1 MASNEEK
8 IRFLKSKDGKD
19 VVIKLSEYGSKL
31 TSDGRVMY
39 EINKSD
45 EQAEQEQAFTPVI
58 EHGMMNNW
66 TVSVPNHSTANLNYI
81 DWIAVETNYGIHIIQ
96 VGPQKGACCKV
107 LFGRRRKNHSCLCLR
122 MLQDQET
129 LHQDQVNK
137 IRKINFRIF

>member
-1 MASNEEK
+1 
-8 IRFLKSKDGKD
+8 
-19 VVIKLSEYGSKL
+19 
-31 TSDGRVMY
+31 MY

-96 VGPQKGACCKV
+96 VGPQRSLLLSSLWPEEKESFV
-107 LFGRRRKNHSCLCLR
+107 LMPMNAPRPRDFTSRPSKQNP
-122 MLQDQET
+122 E
-129 LHQDQVNK
+129 N
-137 IRKINFRIF
+137 

>member
-31 TSDGRVMY
+31 TSDGKVMY

-66 TVSVPNHSTANLNYI
+66 TVSVPT
-81 DWIAVETNYGIHIIQ
+81 IQ
-96 VGPQKGACCKV
+96 P
-107 LFGRRRKNHSCLCLR
+107 L
-122 MLQDQET
+122 
-129 LHQDQVNK
+129 
-137 IRKINFRIF
+137 I

>member
-45 EQAEQEQAFTPVI
+45 EQAEQEHRTWNDEQLDCFSSQSF
-58 EHGMMNNW
+58 N
-66 TVSVPNHSTANLNYI
+66 
-81 DWIAVETNYGIHIIQ
+81 
-96 VGPQKGACCKV
+96 
-107 LFGRRRKNHSCLCLR
+107 R
-122 MLQDQET
+122 
-129 LHQDQVNK
+129 
-137 IRKINFRIF
+137 

>member
-81 DWIAVETNYGIHIIQ
+81 DWIAVETNYGFHIIQ
-96 VGPQKGACCKV
+96 VGPQKEPAAKFSLAG
-107 LFGRRRKNHSCLCLR
+107 GERI
-122 MLQDQET
+122 
-129 LHQDQVNK
+129 
-137 IRKINFRIF
+137 IRAYAYECSKTKRLYIKTK

>member
-31 TSDGRVMY
+31 TSDGKVMY

-96 VGPQKGACCKV
+96 EI
-107 LFGRRRKNHSCLCLR
+107 GRAH
-122 MLQDQET
+122 
-129 LHQDQVNK
+129 V
-137 IRKINFRIF
+137 